1 MIVEARHARAARL
14 QVQQEGAGV
23 LGPEC
28 GRRFAHM
35 RSTPAHR
42 GYVTALRALAKA
54 AQRHVVDHALAKGV
68 NW

>member
-1 MIVEARHARAARL
+1 
-14 QVQQEGAGV
+14 
-23 LGPEC
+23 
-28 GRRFAHM
+28 M